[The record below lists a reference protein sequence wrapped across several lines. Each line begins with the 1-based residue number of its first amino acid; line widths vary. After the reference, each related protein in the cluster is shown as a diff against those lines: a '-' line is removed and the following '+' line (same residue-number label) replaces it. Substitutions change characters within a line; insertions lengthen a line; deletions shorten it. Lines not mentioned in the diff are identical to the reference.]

1 MIGETIRDLLTP
13 VIGRSGSISV
23 VVSGLLLRR
32 YGVELHPVEQGVVG
46 DRAGVGGPLA
56 QGLHVFLATA
66 AQVGCR
72 NGGKGHQFYGVDLDI
87 SRADG
92 ITAAD
97 PDLGA
102 PPQPEGDGDVA

>member
-1 MIGETIRDLLTP
+1 M
-13 VIGRSGSISV
+13 S
-23 VVSGLLLRR
+23 
-32 YGVELHPVEQGVVG
+32 
-46 DRAGVGGPLA
+46 
-56 QGLHVFLATA
+56 FLATA
-66 AQVGCR
+66 AQIGCR